1 MITER
6 WARELEGT
14 GIVVHAMHPG
24 WVDTEGVRNWMP
36 VFRTLTRLIIRDPD
50 AGADSIVWLGAA
62 EEPLRSSGRFWHDR
76 RIRPTNYRLGASE
89 DNPQEREELW
99 HYCRTLLQAADI
111 PVPG

>member
-1 MITER
+1 VITER

-76 RIRPTNYRLGASE
+76 RIRPTNDRLGASE
-89 DNPQEREELW
+89 DGPQEREELW
-99 HYCRTLLQAADI
+99 RYRRTLLQAADI